1 MYIEH
6 IPNRNSPPAVLL
18 RESFREFGKVK
29 KRTLANLS
37 KLPETTIEQ
46 IRTLLRGGKVIENV
60 QEHFEVVRSLPH
72 GHVAAVLGSIFKLG
86 LDRIIDADKSRELA
100 LVLAMIVSRIVAPG
114 SKLATARGLDCTT
127 ALTSLGEQLGIEDAD
142 EDELYGAMDWL
153 LQRQQSVEE
162 ALGKRH
168 LENGTLVLY
177 DVTST
182 YFEGRCCPLARL
194 GHNRDGKKNKLQI
207 VIGLLCAADGCPVAV
222 EVFEGNTA
230 DPNTVKSQLIKV
242 RQRFGIERIVLV
254 GDRGMITD
262 ARIREDLIDMEG
274 VDWITALRA
283 PQIAALVES
292 GHLQLSLFDTRDMAE
307 ISHPDYAG
315 ERLVVCRNPYL
326 AYQRADKREE
336 LLKATEKHL
345 DKIVKATLRENRPLK
360 GADKIGLRV
369 GKVLGK
375 YKMAKHFFI
384 QIQADGFSYQRNH
397 ERIACEAAL
406 DGIYVI
412 RTSVDKDAMDAEQ
425 SVKAYKNL
433 STVEQAFRSIK
444 SIDLKV
450 RPIFH
455 RLAHRVET
463 HVFLCMLAY
472 YVEWHMRQALAPILF
487 DDHDKAAAQMQRDS
501 IVAPAKRSLAAEAK
515 ACSKV
520 CEDGMPVHS
529 FRTLLLDLATIVK
542 NRITMKNDPQISAF
556 DKITQPTAL
565 QQHALDLLGVK
576 LLL

>member
-18 RESFREFGKVK
+18 RESYRDFGKVK

-37 KLPETTIEQ
+37 KLPDAVIEQ
-46 IRTLLRGGKVIENV
+46 IRILLRGGQVIENA
-60 QEHFEVVRSLPH
+60 QEYFQVVRSLPH

-86 LDRIIDADKSRELA
+86 LDRIIDADKSGQLA
-100 LVLAMIVSRIVAPG
+100 LVLAMIVSRIIEPG
-114 SKLATARGLDCTT
+114 SKLATARGIHSAT
-127 ALTSLGEQLGIEDAD
+127 AFTSLGEELDIQDAD

-153 LQRQQSVEE
+153 FERQDGIED
-162 ALGKRH
+162 ALAKRH
-168 LENGTLVLY
+168 LQNGTLVLY

-182 YFEGRCCPLARL
+182 YFEGRCCPLAHL
-194 GHNRDGKKNKLQI
+194 GHSRDGKKDKLQI

-230 DPNTVKSQLIKV
+230 DPNTVKSQLVKV
-242 RQRFGIERIVLV
+242 RQRFGIQRVVLV

-262 ARIREDLIDMEG
+262 ARIREDFMPTEG

-283 PQIAALVES
+283 PQIAKLVES
-292 GHLQLSLFDTRDMAE
+292 GSLQLSLFDTRDMAE
-307 ISHPDYAG
+307 ISHPDYPG

-326 AYQRADKREE
+326 AYQRTRKREE

-345 DKIVKATLRENRPLK
+345 DKIVKATLRERRPLR
-360 GADKIGLRV
+360 GADKIGIRV

-375 YKMAKHFFI
+375 FKMAKHFHI
-384 QIQADGFSYQRNH
+384 QIEPDGFFYQRDQQ
-397 ERIACEAAL
+397 RIAEETAL

-412 RTSVDKDAMDAEQ
+412 RTSVGKHIMDAEQ
-425 SVKAYKNL
+425 TVKAYKSL
-433 STVEQAFRSIK
+433 SSVERAFRSIK
-444 SIDLKV
+444 SVDLKV
-450 RPIFH
+450 RPVYH
-455 RLAHRVET
+455 RLAHRVKA

-487 DDHDKAAAQMQRDS
+487 DDHDKAAAQKQRES

-515 ACSKV
+515 ACSKA
-520 CEDGMPVHS
+520 CKDGTPVHS
-529 FRTLLLDLATIVK
+529 FHTLLSDLATITK
-542 NRITMKNDPQISAF
+542 NTVEMKNEPKSARF

-565 QQHALDLLGVK
+565 QQRALNLLGVK
-576 LLL
+576 LAL